1 MNILTF
7 DYSASKKTMNKY
19 LEVENKNVFS
29 TISSSNYKEKYKE
42 WKSSVCHGFVTRIT
56 LLKKSMIP
64 TSLKHVF
71 WVEPLSGNKL

>member
-1 MNILTF
+1 MKNGWGIIVIR
-7 DYSASKKTMNKY
+7 KV
-19 LEVENKNVFS
+19 VENKNVFS

-64 TSLKHVF
+64 TTLKHQN
-71 WVEPLSGNKL
+71 WVELLSGNKQILRTQ

>member
-1 MNILTF
+1 MIKYVL
-7 DYSASKKTMNKY
+7 SKLLFITN
-19 LEVENKNVFS
+19 EFS

-64 TSLKHVF
+64 TTLKHQN
-71 WVEPLSGNKL
+71 WVEPLSGNEK